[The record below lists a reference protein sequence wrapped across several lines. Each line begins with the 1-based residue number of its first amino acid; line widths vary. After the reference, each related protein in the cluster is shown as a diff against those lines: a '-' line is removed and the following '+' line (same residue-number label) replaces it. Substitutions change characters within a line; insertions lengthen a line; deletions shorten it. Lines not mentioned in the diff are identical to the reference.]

1 MFERKALNWLRSWR
15 NNKDHKPLV
24 IRGARQ
30 VGKTSLVNMF
40 AKEFDCYLRFNLDVE
55 DDLRLFEKEMP
66 VKDLYSLLLV
76 MRNKVRNEGST
87 LIFIDEIQNSPLAIK
102 MLRYFREELPEVY
115 VIAAGSLLETMLD
128 KNKQVSF
135 PVGRVEYMALR
146 PCTFEEFLGA
156 MGETGLQEMLC
167 SAQIPEVLHTRI
179 MSLFNRYSLIGGMP
193 QVVASYAETKDIVA
207 LDGVYQ
213 SLIAGY
219 MDDVEKYTKSETLRN
234 VIRHII
240 VNGWGYADE
249 QIAFDHFA
257 ASNYKSREVGE
268 AMRILQKTMLLEL
281 VYPSV
286 ETNLPIV
293 PDMKKRPR
301 LMWLD
306 TGLVN
311 YAAGVQSELYSVDD
325 LNDAWRGKIAEHI
338 IGQELLGQNNLFLEK
353 RTFWIRDSKN
363 SQAELDYLYNSRRY
377 GLVPIEVKAGSNAH
391 LKSLQE
397 FMFDSRCKYAIRFW
411 NKPERKDVVH
421 IEKKDRDGTIIKSRD
436 YTLYSLPYYYAGQL
450 EKVMERII
458 DSM

>member
-1 MFERKALNWLRSWR
+1 M
-15 NNKDHKPLV
+15 
-24 IRGARQ
+24 
-30 VGKTSLVNMF
+30 
-40 AKEFDCYLRFNLDVE
+40 
-55 DDLRLFEKEMP
+55 
-66 VKDLYSLLLV
+66 
-76 MRNKVRNEGST
+76 
-87 LIFIDEIQNSPLAIK
+87 
-102 MLRYFREELPEVY
+102 
-115 VIAAGSLLETMLD
+115 
-128 KNKQVSF
+128 
-135 PVGRVEYMALR
+135 
-146 PCTFEEFLGA
+146 
-156 MGETGLQEMLC
+156 
-167 SAQIPEVLHTRI
+167 
-179 MSLFNRYSLIGGMP
+179 
-193 QVVASYAETKDIVA
+193 
-207 LDGVYQ
+207 
-213 SLIAGY
+213 
-219 MDDVEKYTKSETLRN
+219 
-234 VIRHII
+234 
-240 VNGWGYADE
+240 
-249 QIAFDHFA
+249 FDHFA

-450 EKVMERII
+450 EKVMERI

>member
-219 MDDVEKYTKSETLRN
+219 MDDVEKYTKSETP
-234 VIRHII
+234 
-240 VNGWGYADE
+240 
-249 QIAFDHFA
+249 FDHFA

-450 EKVMERII
+450 EKVMERI

>member
-193 QVVASYAETKDIVA
+193 QVVASYAETK
-207 LDGVYQ
+207 
-213 SLIAGY
+213 
-219 MDDVEKYTKSETLRN
+219 T
-234 VIRHII
+234 
-240 VNGWGYADE
+240 
-249 QIAFDHFA
+249 
-257 ASNYKSREVGE
+257 
-268 AMRILQKTMLLEL
+268 LQK
-281 VYPSV
+281 Y
-286 ETNLPIV
+286 
-293 PDMKKRPR
+293 RR
-301 LMWLD
+301 F
-306 TGLVN
+306 
-311 YAAGVQSELYSVDD
+311 QSSILGHFRRDILFSP
-325 LNDAWRGKIAEHI
+325 LHSTRG
-338 IGQELLGQNNLFLEK
+338 F
-353 RTFWIRDSKN
+353 RF
-363 SQAELDYLYNSRRY
+363 RR
-377 GLVPIEVKAGSNAH
+377 
-391 LKSLQE
+391 
-397 FMFDSRCKYAIRFW
+397 
-411 NKPERKDVVH
+411 
-421 IEKKDRDGTIIKSRD
+421 
-436 YTLYSLPYYYAGQL
+436 
-450 EKVMERII
+450 
-458 DSM
+458 